1 MRFLKKPAALFA
13 IHAVAPFEIP
23 WAVSAVAKIIDAY
36 SSRATFEAPHTSKD
50 FHDVVKRAC
59 QLVKAHKESGSLEKF
74 FVGLLKYNLP
84 ADINDTVFKFLLED
98 AHPYEARLNLARF
111 SKSTKNPLLA
121 ERAMDTILKLEADNN
136 LGNEASIDC
145 LGRVLVL
152 NDNLAIK
159 RKALE
164 KLFAIGSNEAYRQ
177 AIDGI
182 HAISFLDKDSKPQE
196 YLIDSIVQS
205 QADDKLSLLL
215 KCQSQGVVVSM
226 PSKRKVFAAFCEL
239 SKIPA
244 GADDHAKSHTRQAAE
259 AAAKMFYETQD
270 GEYLNMGDLAQVLLG
285 VSQRNPSPAS
295 MKPLFAAV
303 ANPEKGLKAFV
314 EAEFSLARLQG
325 KTPLI
330 NTPDLRVVFGK
341 IDAENAEKG
350 CETPLKKIYIG
361 LCSAAVRLRA
371 TSRDYTTAFELDK

>member
-1 MRFLKKPAALFA
+1 MRFLKPAALFA

-50 FHDVVKRAC
+50 FHDVVRRAC

-84 ADINDTVFKFLLED
+84 ADINDNVFKFLIED
-98 AHPYEARLNLARF
+98 AHPYEARLNLAHF
-111 SKSTKNPLLA
+111 SKHTKNPLLA
-121 ERAMDTILKLEADNN
+121 ERAMDAILKLEADNN
-136 LGNEASIDC
+136 LGNAASIDC
-145 LGRVLVL
+145 LGKVLVL
-152 NDNLAIK
+152 NDTLAIK
-159 RKALE
+159 KKALE
-164 KLFAIGSNEAYRQ
+164 KLCAIGSKEAYRQ

-182 HAISFLDKDSKPQE
+182 QAISNSKAQE

-215 KCQSQGVVVSM
+215 KCQLQGIVVST

-239 SKIPA
+239 SKISDD
-244 GADDHAKSHTRQAAE
+244 ADTNVKASARKAAE
-259 AAAKMFYETQD
+259 AAAKMFYETKD

-285 VSQRNPSPAS
+285 VSQRNLSPAS

-303 ANPEKGLKAFV
+303 SNPEKGLRAFV
-314 EAEFSLARLQG
+314 EAEFSEARLQG
-325 KTPLI
+325 KTPAI
-330 NTPDLRVVFGK
+330 TTPDLRVVFGK

-361 LCSAAVRLRA
+361 LCSAAVRVRA
-371 TSRDYTTAFELDK
+371 TSRDYATAFDLDK

>member
-1 MRFLKKPAALFA
+1 MRFYKFAARLA
-13 IHAVAPFEIP
+13 INIAAKFNSPM
-23 WAVSAVAKIIDAY
+23 AVSAVAKIIDGY
-36 SSRATFEAPHTSKD
+36 SSRASFESPSASKD
-50 FHDVVKRAC
+50 FHDVVKHACRVVRAP
-59 QLVKAHKESGSLEKF
+59 QDSGSLENF
-74 FVGLLKYNLP
+74 YVGVLKYNLP
-84 ADINDTVFKFLLED
+84 NELNDEVFKFLVEV
-98 AHPYEARLNLARF
+98 ARPYGTRINLANF
-111 SKSTKNPLLA
+111 TKSTKDPFLA
-121 ERAMDTILKLEADNN
+121 EKAMDTILKIESKNG
-136 LGNEASIDC
+136 LGNHIAIDC

-152 NDNLAIK
+152 NDSLEIK

-164 KLFAIGSNEAYRQ
+164 KLCAIGSNEAYRQ